1 MPGQT
6 DERTARLITIVRQQS
21 WGLMITLEYKD
32 WPSSCG
38 SLLNYKN
45 ALKLIKFMVW
55 SLSKANEIARL
66 NNYTCHDIDILIT
79 PILLLSFKI
88 W

>member
-21 WGLMITLEYKD
+21 GGLIITLEYKD

-38 SLLNYKN
+38 SLLNYKKCIEIN
-45 ALKLIKFMVW
+45 KTYGLIAIK
-55 SLSKANEIARL
+55 SKWN
-66 NNYTCHDIDILIT
+66 C
-79 PILLLSFKI
+79 KI
-88 W
+88 K